1 MESTDQC
8 NSYQITSGIF
18 QRTRTKNLKF
28 ARKHKRPRIAKT
40 AGGISH
46 PIFRLYY
53 RATAIKTIWYW
64 HKNRNTGQWNRMES
78 PEINSC
84 TYGQLIYDKGG
95 KHIYS
100 WKNSLFNKWYWK
112 NWTATCK
119 NKTMTFF
126 NMTHK
131 NKFKME

>member
-53 RATAIKTIWYW
+53 KSVWYW
-64 HKNRNTGQWNRMES
+64 YKTLMQGKTEGNTRKGQQRMRWLDSITDPMDMKYEQTRGDS
-78 PEINSC
+78 G
-84 TYGQLIYDKGG
+84 GQRSLAC
-95 KHIYS
+95 YS
-100 WKNSLFNKWYWK
+100 L
-112 NWTATCK
+112 
-119 NKTMTFF
+119 
-126 NMTHK
+126 
-131 NKFKME
+131 